1 LKLLPNNISMRKLFV
16 STIACCIFMGT
27 LLETKAQDPQYSQF
41 YANLVLLNPAFT
53 GSGIGHR
60 VAMNYRGQWVNI
72 PGHYRQF
79 AFSYDVP
86 VQFLGSTNGLG
97 INFNSDVAGEGNLRK
112 LHATLNYAYQVD
124 ITDDHILRFGL
135 RGGIMQASL
144 DFFKLRFPDQINPT
158 QGFTEPTQEPGSAAG
173 LNNQIRADVG
183 AGVAYFNRA
192 AYVGVTL
199 DHITQP
205 EERFYDIPL
214 AAGIDARLP
223 MKLTATAGVKIPL
236 SPSRRNRSSNDVSIT
251 PAVLYKLQG
260 EFSQLD
266 LGLYVNVEPMV
277 FGVWYRNQDAVIGL
291 IGIQTG
297 NFRFG
302 YSYDFTVS
310 NLGQRVSGGSHEVS
324 VVFEIEKRRRSR
336 RNTPRDLPCPKF

>member
-1 LKLLPNNISMRKLFV
+1 MLLPNNLSMRKIFIYTFFV
-16 STIACCIFMGT
+16 VSLVGSA
-27 LLETKAQDPQYSQF
+27 LDLQAQDPQYSQF
-41 YANLVLLNPAFT
+41 YSNLVLLNPAFT

-60 VAMNYRGQWVNI
+60 VALNYRGQWVGI
-72 PGHYRQF
+72 PGHYKQVAF
-79 AFSYDVP
+79 AYDVP
-86 VQFLGSTNGLG
+86 VDFLGSTNGLG
-97 INFNSDVAGEGNLRK
+97 ISFTSDVAGEGNLRR
-112 LHATLNYAYQVD
+112 LNVTFNYAYQLE
-124 ITDDHILRFGL
+124 IDDNNVLRFGL
-135 RGGIMQASL
+135 RGGIQQNSIE
-144 DFFKLRFPDQINPT
+144 FFKLRFPDQINPL
-158 QGFTEPTQEPGSAAG
+158 QGFTEPTQEPGAAAG
-173 LNNQIRADVG
+173 LDNRIQEDIG
-183 AGVAYFNRA
+183 AGIAYFNKA
-192 AYVGVTL
+192 AFVGVTV

-223 MKLTATAGVKIPL
+223 MKITATGGIRIPL
-236 SPSRRNRSSNDVSIT
+236 SASRRNRSAPDVSIT
-251 PAVLYKLQG
+251 PAVLYQLQG

-266 LGLYVNVEPMV
+266 LGLYVNLEPMV
-277 FGVWYRNQDAVIGL
+277 FGAWYRNQDALIGL

-336 RNTPRDLPCPKF
+336 RGSPKDLPCPKF